1 MADVEITPDALESYD
16 RLPRT
21 IQERVQKILIRLS
34 NWPDVSGARALS
46 GELAGWHR
54 IRTGD
59 YRIRFFVKDEIV
71 TVDKIGHRKDVYED

>member
-1 MADVEITPDALESYD
+1 MADVEITPIAAASYD

-21 IQERVQKILIRLS
+21 IQERILKILTRLT
-34 NWPDVSGARALS
+34 NWPDVSGAKPLS
-46 GELAGWHR
+46 GDLAGWYR

-59 YRIRFFVKDEIV
+59 YRIRFFVEGDIV